1 VNEEDVMSELPDYEV
16 IGPPDA
22 PLVVV
27 LGGISAS
34 RHVVATEHDP
44 SPGWWD
50 AVVGPGRG
58 IDTSRLRVLGV
69 DFLDG
74 GRGSDGRPRRIVS
87 THDQARAIVAVLDAL
102 GVVRAH
108 AVIGASYGGMVAL
121 ALGER
126 FGDRVERL
134 IVISAP
140 HEAHPM
146 STALRS
152 LQRRIVGL
160 GIDTGETREALT
172 LARGLAMTT
181 YRSAQEFAARF
192 DSQPI
197 ERTTNDAIFP
207 VEGYLRHH
215 GERFAATWTPERFLA
230 LSLSG
235 DLHRVDPAA
244 IRTPALFVAAEG
256 DAIVPAEQMQA
267 LAARFGGPN
276 RLVELPT
283 TRGHDAF
290 LAEPEAIGRLLN
302 DELFTSRLS

>member
-1 VNEEDVMSELPDYEV
+1 MSSLPNYEV
-16 IGPPDA
+16 IGPDGA

-34 RHVVATEHDP
+34 RHVVASEHDP

-50 AVVGPGRG
+50 EVVGPGRA
-58 IDTSRLRVLGV
+58 IDTTRLRVLGV
-69 DFLDG
+69 DYLDG
-74 GRGSDGRPRRIVS
+74 GRGTDGRPKRTIT
-87 THDQARAIVAVLDAL
+87 THDQAAAIVAVLDAL
-102 GVVRAH
+102 GEPRAH
-108 AVIGASYGGMVAL
+108 AIVGASYGGMVAL
-121 ALGER
+121 AFAER
-126 FGDRVERL
+126 FGHRVDRL

-152 LQRRIVGL
+152 VQRRIVGL

-197 ERTTNDAIFP
+197 ERTINDAVFP

-215 GERFAATWTPERFLA
+215 GERFAATWSPERFLA
-230 LSLSG
+230 LSLSA
-235 DLHRVDPAA
+235 DLHRVDPAT
-244 IRTPALFVAAEG
+244 IRTPSLLVAAQG
-256 DAIVPAEQMQA
+256 DTIVPGEQMQA
-267 LAARFGGPN
+267 LAATLGAPN
-276 RLVELPT
+276 RLVEVPT

-290 LAEPEAIGRLLN
+290 LAEPEAIGRLLA
-302 DELFTSRLS
+302 DSLTTSRLS

>member
-1 VNEEDVMSELPDYEV
+1 MSELPRYEV

-34 RHVVATEHDP
+34 RHVVASEHDP

-50 AVVGPGRG
+50 AVVGPDRA
-58 IDTSRLRVLGV
+58 IDTTRLRVLGV
-69 DFLDG
+69 DYLDG
-74 GRGSDGRPRRIVS
+74 GRGNDGRPRRTVT
-87 THDQARAIVAVLDAL
+87 THEQAAAIVAVLDAL
-102 GVVRAH
+102 GIGRAH
-108 AVIGASYGGMVAL
+108 AVIGASYGGMVTLAL
-121 ALGER
+121 AESFAER
-126 FGDRVERL
+126 VDRL

-140 HEAHPM
+140 HEPHPM

-181 YRSAQEFAARF
+181 YRSGQEFAARF
-192 DSQPI
+192 DSQPV
-197 ERTTNDAIFP
+197 ERTANDAIFP

-244 IRTPALFVAAEG
+244 INTPALLVAAEG
-256 DAIVPAEQMQA
+256 DAIVPAEQMHA
-267 LAARFGGPN
+267 LAARLGGPS

-290 LAEPEAIGRLLN
+290 LAEPEAIGRLLK
-302 DELFTSRLS
+302 DALTTPRLA

>member
-1 VNEEDVMSELPDYEV
+1 MSALPKYEV
-16 IGPPDA
+16 IGPDGA
-22 PLVVV
+22 PLVVA

-50 AVVGPGRG
+50 QVVGPDRA
-58 IDTSRLRVLGV
+58 IDTTRLRVLGI
-69 DFLDG
+69 DYLDG
-74 GRGSDGRPRRIVS
+74 GRGSDGRPSRTIT
-87 THDQARAIVAVLDAL
+87 THDQAAAIVAVLDAL
-102 GVVRAH
+102 RVERAH
-108 AVIGASYGGMVAL
+108 AIVGASYGGMVAL
-121 ALGER
+121 AFAECYGH
-126 FGDRVERL
+126 RVDRL

-152 LQRRIVGL
+152 VQRRIVGL

-181 YRSAQEFAARF
+181 YRSAQEFASRF

-230 LSLSG
+230 LSLSA

-244 IRTPALFVAAEG
+244 IRTPALLVAAEG
-256 DAIVPAEQMQA
+256 DTIVPGEQMQA
-267 LAARFGGPN
+267 LASLLAGPN

-290 LAEPEAIGRLLN
+290 LAEPEAIGRLLK
-302 DELFTSRLS
+302 DSLTTSSLT

>member
-1 VNEEDVMSELPDYEV
+1 VSASSNYEV
-16 IGPPDA
+16 IGQAGA

-34 RHVVATEHDP
+34 RHVAASDDDP

-50 AVVGPGRG
+50 AVVGPGRAV
-58 IDTSRLRVLGV
+58 DTTQLRVLGV
-69 DFLDG
+69 DYLDG
-74 GRGSDGRPRRIVS
+74 GRGSDGRPRRTVT
-87 THDQARAIVAVLDAL
+87 THEQAEAVVAALDAL
-102 GVVRAH
+102 DAARAH
-108 AVIGASYGGMVAL
+108 AVVGASYGGMVAL
-121 ALGER
+121 ALAER
-126 FGDRVERL
+126 FGERVERL

-152 LQRRIVGL
+152 IQRRIVGL

-192 DSQPI
+192 DSQPL
-197 ERTTNDAIFP
+197 ERTANDAIFP

-215 GERFAATWTPERFLA
+215 GERFAAAWTPERFLA
-230 LSLSG
+230 LSLSA
-235 DLHRVDPAA
+235 DLHRVEPEA
-244 IRTPALFVAAEG
+244 IRTPAVLVAAQG
-256 DAIVPAEQMQA
+256 DAIVPGEQMQA
-267 LAARFGGPN
+267 LAARLAGPT
-276 RLVELPT
+276 RLVEVAT

-290 LAEPEAIGRLLN
+290 LAEPDAMGRLLK
-302 DELFTSRLS
+302 DSLTTSRLS